1 MGGSDITSSPFLI
14 NTFPS
19 ESQKDSDPS
28 DKARSQTHINRRERK
43 EGETQVFREKGQEIT
58 RMLSPP
64 HHHHFRLFLQ
74 PPPKA
79 GPCPFRGGSTMQEK
93 ERGFWS

>member
-14 NTFPS
+14 SIFST
-19 ESQKDSDPS
+19 ETQKDSDPS
-28 DKARSQTHINRRERK
+28 DKARSQTHINRHEKK

-64 HHHHFRLFLQ
+64 HQKDFCLFLQ
-74 PPPKA
+74 PPPKS
-79 GPCPFRGGSTMQEK
+79 GPWPFVGSSTMQER
-93 ERGFWS
+93 EREF